1 MGGVGLDGGHRAG
14 GGRREGVRRERAEG
28 GQGVDGDAGRV
39 CCVDVG
45 MGRDVGMGKGV
56 VASLVGGQKTHGE
69 KIR

>member
-1 MGGVGLDGGHRAG
+1 M
-14 GGRREGVRRERAEG
+14 
-28 GQGVDGDAGRV
+28 DGDAGRV